1 MKGYL
6 LLPIFCVCV
15 LFISWQSLSDTSLR
29 EVYAKVD
36 VMSKKNTPLSYN
48 VRVENDKFQEALSE
62 LPEEILT
69 GDGKPYVMIDFRKGE
84 GVRII
89 IKNVD
94 SEYAT
99 IFSYIEDYVK
109 FSGISK
115 VQNPVEFK
123 EIIDKGKVEV
133 HKEDKEFIVV
143 QAWEPEKEVK
153 DDNYALFYLD
163 KKNWVIKKAIYYL
176 DGAPF
181 MEAVNSYKKFGEYYL
196 PYKTVLTSLNENTQD
211 IFYFKDYKF
220 YD

>member
-1 MKGYL
+1 M
-6 LLPIFCVCV
+6 

-29 EVYAKVD
+29 EVYVKVD
-36 VMSKKNTPLSYN
+36 AMSKKNTPLSYN
-48 VRVENDKFQEALSE
+48 VRVENEKFQEALSE

-84 GVRII
+84 GVRIV

-153 DDNYALFYLD
+153 DDNYAFFYLD

-181 MEAVNSYKKFGEYYL
+181 VEAVNSYKKVGEYYL